1 MEDSNSSFEPVQVFI
16 RVRPESVG
24 DHESLSKS
32 FSRNGGQECITL
44 IDNKTMKL
52 TPPDGQQMQRRS
64 VPAIDDKIYSFD
76 HIFDQ
81 NCSQEDIYQKM
92 GQHVRATIRGY
103 NTTIFALGCTGS
115 GNIFRLSTCALH

>member
-32 FSRNGGQECITL
+32 FSRNGGHECITL

>member
-1 MEDSNSSFEPVQVFI
+1 
-16 RVRPESVG
+16 
-24 DHESLSKS
+24 
-32 FSRNGGQECITL
+32 
-44 IDNKTMKL
+44 MKL